1 MRDRGFTLIELLV
14 ALAIIAMLLTL
25 AAPRYFTSVDRA
37 REAVL
42 QENLYLIRHAIDKF
56 YGDKGHYPATLDE
69 LVEQRYL
76 RRLPVD
82 PVLDSRTGWVVV
94 PPQDPSLG
102 AVYEVRSGARGKALD
117 GTPYQD
123 W

>member
-1 MRDRGFTLIELLV
+1 MRRQGFTLIELLV

-25 AAPRYFTSVDRA
+25 AAPRYFESVDRA

-76 RRLPVD
+76 RRLPID
-82 PVLDSRTGWVVV
+82 PILDSRTGWVVA

-102 AVYEVRSGARGKALD
+102 AVYEVRSGARGKARD
-117 GTPYQD
+117 GTLYQD